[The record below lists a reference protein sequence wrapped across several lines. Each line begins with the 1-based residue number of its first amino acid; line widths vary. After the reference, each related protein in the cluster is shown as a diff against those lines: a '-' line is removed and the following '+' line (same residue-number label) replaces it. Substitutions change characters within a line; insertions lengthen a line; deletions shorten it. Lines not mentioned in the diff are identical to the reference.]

1 MKTNN
6 FNDDLNINTVQSY
19 EDACQLL
26 GIKPTYPKFVQCAKI
41 DRPSMIAYHKLIIII
56 RALNLLPNGKCWV
69 PNFDKPYETKYRIW
83 WNIVNNK
90 LKYAETYSTPSY
102 TLTSFGSRLLFRSQP
117 LGKYCA
123 KQFKDL
129 WQDYLIINQEQY
141 VDV

>member
-1 MKTNN
+1 METNN

-56 RALNLLPNGKCWV
+56 RALNLLPNGKPWI
-69 PNFDKPYETKYRIW
+69 PDFNKLHESKYRIW
-83 WNIVNNK
+83 WNIIDNK
-90 LKYAETYSTPSY
+90 LSSANAYYAPSY
-102 TLTSFGSRLLFRSQP
+102 TNASIGSRLLFRSRR
-117 LGKYCA
+117 LTEYCA

-129 WQDYLIINQEQY
+129 WQDYLIINQE
-141 VDV
+141 

>member
-1 MKTNN
+1 METNN

-56 RALNLLPNGKCWV
+56 RALNLLPNGKRWI
-69 PNFDKPYETKYRIW
+69 PNFNDHYQYRYRIW
-83 WNIVNNK
+83 WDIVDNN
-90 LKYAETYSTPSY
+90 LGSANTSYAPSIAVTYVS
-102 TLTSFGSRLLFRSQP
+102 SRLLFKSKP
-117 LGKYCA
+117 LAEYCA

-129 WQDYLIINQEQY
+129 WQDYLIINQ
-141 VDV
+141 